1 MIWLHTAAGRGVLR
15 CNRDEIGD
23 RNRYRLNIAR
33 RDVELEHGRRPLRRQ
48 AGKRARGGARAQHYQ
63 PAAAQRVPACG
74 RGALDHWLSSCTAAA
89 LNIRGSKV
97 ISISFHC
104 S

>member
-1 MIWLHTAAGRGVLR
+1 VIDTAPSYSPDGTRITFESDRGGRQQIYVMGANGGQAQR
-15 CNRDEIGD
+15 ISFG
-23 RNRYRLNIAR
+23 
-33 RDVELEHGRRPLRRQ
+33 GQ
-48 AGKRARGGARAQHYQ
+48 AGKRARGGARAQLYQ